1 MRSAATQKE
10 NLALNNDPLTSPKPG
25 NDSALHF
32 IKLTPRV
39 KMTGSYTDSEEE
51 TFDILSEDQGAI
63 DRNIDAMIQDVEAGQ
78 MNNEARVQ
86 RLEGVSTSED
96 EDDSDREQE
105 ALASQIR
112 QLKNEFREIRGSVAA
127 LQTSALVDGKA
138 RMIDDWI
145 EKMLRTQPVDNVS
158 LTPRLWQS
166 GRANSV

>member
-1 MRSAATQKE
+1 
-10 NLALNNDPLTSPKPG
+10 
-25 NDSALHF
+25 
-32 IKLTPRV
+32 
-39 KMTGSYTDSEEE
+39 MTGSYTDSEEE